1 VAVVLFLWILF
12 NSGSTIKR
20 HSLIITKTA
29 FLQKIG
35 LGLRDYEQDHGG
47 KLPQHL
53 SDLVPT
59 YLAATNIYLFFG
71 PTIALK
77 SESFPAE
84 TDLTNRQAIDEK
96 TVYIYTGQKQTNGV
110 IAYERRGVW
119 KDTSSWTYQRLNVLF
134 SDYSVETCSKERC
147 NQLGIPSF

>member
-1 VAVVLFLWILF
+1 VAVVLCLWMIF

-20 HSLIITKTA
+20 HSLIIARIA

-35 LGLRDYEQDHGG
+35 LGLRDYEHDHNG

-59 YLAATNIYLFFG
+59 YVATTNIYLFFG

-77 SESFPAE
+77 PEFFSTE
-84 TDLTNRQAIDEK
+84 TDLTNTRAIDEK
-96 TVYIYTGQKQTNGV
+96 TVYIYIDQKQTNGV

-119 KDTSSWTYQRLNVLF
+119 KDT
-134 SDYSVETCSKERC
+134 
-147 NQLGIPSF
+147 